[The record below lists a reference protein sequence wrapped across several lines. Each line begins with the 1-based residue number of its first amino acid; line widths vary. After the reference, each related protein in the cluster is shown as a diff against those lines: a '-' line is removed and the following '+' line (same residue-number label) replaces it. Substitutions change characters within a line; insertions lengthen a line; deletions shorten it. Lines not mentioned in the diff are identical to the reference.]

1 MAAGY
6 DSPMGAGTG
15 AAVLFGNS
23 GGVTEAAVRTVYEL
37 ATGKPLPKLDF
48 EAVRGLAGVKRATVQ
63 LPLGGGSASGSE
75 GGSSSSGGES
85 SSSSSS
91 SESSGS
97 SAPAA
102 AKMTD
107 LRIAVV
113 SGIANARRLL
123 SAMRAGTAPPLEFVE
138 VMTCAGGCV
147 GGGGQPKSRDPDAVR
162 KRMQSVYSLDA
173 SAPLR
178 KSHDNP
184 EVGALYREA
193 LGGAPGSHA
202 AHALLHTTYQRR
214 PKLV

>member
-63 LPLGGGSASGSE
+63 LPLGGSGGGGGGE
-75 GGSSSSGGES
+75 GGSENS
-85 SSSSSS
+85 SSSCISS
-91 SESSGS
+91 SESSS

-102 AKMTD
+102 AKLTD